1 MRVDRDVHYHMHVIG
16 AESMPARKGRIQV
29 QAIAKTEQIQ
39 ITNAST
45 VPTVYANLCN
55 IQMSTEE
62 VILNFALR
70 NPSQPTEAQG
80 LIKVYTNLAHAK
92 RIMETL
98 SKSINQ
104 YEAVFGRIDTD
115 PIQSL
120 TPDIRK
126 ELGVDE

>member
-1 MRVDRDVHYHMHVIG
+1 
-16 AESMPARKGRIQV
+16 MPARKGRIQV